1 MDLNENHISIVKEYA
16 YDNLLFKDIDFILNI
31 CINDC
36 YKNYFQPIR
45 NICSYIIDFTNI
57 SNDNI
62 INLTISDSYL
72 TINELKKK
80 LKNGRNNGYIFSK
93 INKLSIKFYDYLSQT
108 NIHHYY
114 KFHCPLLIRQILKMS
129 RDYNSIQRI
138 SNIYHNVEFYIFKLQ
153 IYKSVIL

>member
-1 MDLNENHISIVKEYA
+1 MDLNKNHISIVKEYA
-16 YDNLLFKDIDFILNI
+16 CDNPLFKDIDYILNI

-45 NICSYIIDFTNI
+45 NICSYNIEFTNI
-57 SNDNI
+57 SDDDNI

-80 LKNGRNNGYIFSK
+80 LKNARNNGYIFSK

-114 KFHCPLLIRQILKMS
+114 KFRCPLLIRQILKIMTH
-129 RDYNSIQRI
+129 DYNSIQRS
-138 SNIYHNVEFYIFKLQ
+138 SNIFHNVEFYIL
-153 IYKSVIL
+153 